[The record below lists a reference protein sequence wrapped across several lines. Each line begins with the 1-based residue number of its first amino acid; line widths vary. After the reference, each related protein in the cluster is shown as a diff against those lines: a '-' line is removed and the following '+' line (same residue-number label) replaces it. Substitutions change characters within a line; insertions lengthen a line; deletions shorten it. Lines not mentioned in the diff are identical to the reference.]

1 MDQKL
6 RDEDWVVREDG
17 NASLFA
23 IVRKELEVKFCFCFL
38 NGGTDCFF
46 CEINWS

>member
-17 NASLFA
+17 NASLF
-23 IVRKELEVKFCFCFL
+23 VRKELEVKFCFCFL
-38 NGGTDCFF
+38 N
-46 CEINWS
+46 